1 MLEKGKVT
9 QVTNDVVHILFD
21 QSGLVSYHPAQ
32 YPQSLL
38 NVIELPVTE
47 GGSVKESITVEKIR
61 QCTIFNTTRMRR
73 SVINARL
80 IQGFD
85 QVNAIMQAAN
95 FDVDEWVKLDG

>member
-1 MLEKGKVT
+1 
-9 QVTNDVVHILFD
+9 
-21 QSGLVSYHPAQ
+21 
-32 YPQSLL
+32 
-38 NVIELPVTE
+38 
-47 GGSVKESITVEKIR
+47 
-61 QCTIFNTTRMRR
+61 MRR